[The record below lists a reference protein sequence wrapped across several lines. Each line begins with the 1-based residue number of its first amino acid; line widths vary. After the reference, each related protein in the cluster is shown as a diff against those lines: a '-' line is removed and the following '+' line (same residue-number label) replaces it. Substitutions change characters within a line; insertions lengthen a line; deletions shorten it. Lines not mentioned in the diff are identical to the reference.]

1 MGGPLHV
8 AVLGL
13 LADSYHHL
21 GMYDEAITTLAKL
34 RKSIGTEAAAVEDC
48 IEFATVKSMFFKGD
62 FDGALDRIL
71 ALLEVPKIKTSP
83 LSRTIIMNT
92 QGIIKLV
99 SLDTEDTTEEQLNRV
114 IEILQEGAN
123 HLKDV
128 DSGAASAAFN
138 NLGVAI
144 RFSKS
149 VLLQSSGGNL
159 AMDKFHTAL
168 EKAESSQQDQNSL
181 LKGTIYSNMAQ
192 TLLDDQEID
201 DSSLKKASKYAKE
214 SMLIYQQGSSSSG
227 ISEPERKVGFGRAL
241 SLVAACYEKA
251 DSAILA
257 EGLYQTSI
265 ENFSDRHPLSKI
277 SHAGILNYYAKLC
290 KKWDKR

>member
-1 MGGPLHV
+1 
-8 AVLGL
+8 
-13 LADSYHHL
+13 
-21 GMYDEAITTLAKL
+21 
-34 RKSIGTEAAAVEDC
+34 
-48 IEFATVKSMFFKGD
+48 
-62 FDGALDRIL
+62 
-71 ALLEVPKIKTSP
+71 
-83 LSRTIIMNT
+83 
-92 QGIIKLV
+92 
-99 SLDTEDTTEEQLNRV
+99 
-114 IEILQEGAN
+114 
-123 HLKDV
+123 
-128 DSGAASAAFN
+128 
-138 NLGVAI
+138 
-144 RFSKS
+144 
-149 VLLQSSGGNL
+149 
-159 AMDKFHTAL
+159 MDKFHTAL

-290 KKWDKR
+290 KKWDKREADAASLEKNSSDVISSLPQNWRNKNPIIGGLLVPNKI